1 MNQLKRIYSIA
12 TGENYK
18 PSECVASFDKLVK
31 ILRTIL
37 KACGMDVIQKN
48 FKLTFVS
55 WSTIAVMIFS
65 CILTVYTAIY
75 FYPNWY
81 KIMECFAVSFIGIQ
95 GFAKAEAG
103 LKKDTNYFHDTY
115 GVLRNYYVKS
125 FNNTRQNKAMSLC
138 VDRALLLYQFLMFAY
153 FSAAIGFILSVV
165 YYYVVKH
172 ERILI
177 ITIYIPYLDP
187 STDFGYFCTVSI
199 HLFMLYIALSGMLCS
214 DGCFLIL
221 VVHIT
226 GLGDWFTVL
235 LTELNEELDNP
246 KHDKAKVK
254 EMVRNICTEFTELR
268 R

>member
-1 MNQLKRIYSIA
+1 
-12 TGENYK
+12 
-18 PSECVASFDKLVK
+18 
-31 ILRTIL
+31 
-37 KACGMDVIQKN
+37 
-48 FKLTFVS
+48 
-55 WSTIAVMIFS
+55 
-65 CILTVYTAIY
+65 
-75 FYPNWY
+75 
-81 KIMECFAVSFIGIQ
+81 MECYAVSFIAIQ

-125 FNNTRQNKAMSLC
+125 SNNPRQNKAMCLC

-153 FSAAIGFILSVV
+153 FFAAIGFISCVV
-165 YYYVVKH
+165 FYYVVKH

-187 STDFGYFCTVSI
+187 STNFGYFCTVSI
-199 HLFMLYIALSGMLCS
+199 HLFMLYIAVSGMLCS

-226 GLGDWFTVL
+226 GLGDWFIVL
-235 LTELNEELDNP
+235 LIELNEELDSP

-254 EMVRNICTEFTELR
+254 KMVRNICTEFTELR
-268 R
+268 RYCIVSFILFFLM